1 MGQAVGSCA
10 GSIPEIEQ
18 SSDKI
23 YNTATVYDPEGEAQ
37 VEAVQKSPLI
47 RRQPRGQ
54 APQSALVRHRYSRP
68 SDFQGGS
75 RV

>member
-1 MGQAVGSCA
+1 MSEAVGSCA

-37 VEAVQKSPLI
+37 VETVQKSPLM

-54 APQSALVRHRYSRP
+54 AP
-68 SDFQGGS
+68 
-75 RV
+75 